1 MKRIPVCFFAAVLA
15 LSIFTS
21 AGAERPEEKKKEAKK
36 DAPAKKVELTKEEI
50 VEIMKNRELLDNL
63 ELLRKYELVKYQHLL
78 VSEER

>member
-1 MKRIPVCFFAAVLA
+1 MKGIPVCFFAAVLA

-21 AGAERPEEKKKEAKK
+21 AGAERPEEKKKESKK

-63 ELLRKYELVKYQHLL
+63 ELLRKYEMVKYQHLL
-78 VSEER
+78 ISEER